1 MEWILLIIKNIGV
14 YFNIYN
20 RIKIYMYIK
29 YYGWKLIGFFLIL
42 YCIRVNEFYFNF
54 KMESS

>member
-1 MEWILLIIKNIGV
+1 MFLLINNLEFLKILMEWILLIINNIGV

-29 YYGWKLIGFFLIL
+29 YYGLKLIGFFFNFIL
-42 YCIRVNEFYFNF
+42 Y
-54 KMESS
+54 